1 MSNTYALYIE
11 PDVPNKI
18 RVALVDLIKTDNRIK
33 AWWNHVP
40 SLYLL
45 TSDCNAATLSSMIG
59 EFIKPWTFFVIKVD
73 PEDSQGWMPER
84 AWDWILRR
92 QIASDQAAK
101 SS

>member
-1 MSNTYALYIE
+1 
-11 PDVPNKI
+11 
-18 RVALVDLIKTDNRIK
+18 
-33 AWWNHVP
+33 
-40 SLYLL
+40 
-45 TSDCNAATLSSMIG
+45 MIG

-92 QIASDQAAK
+92 QIASEQAAK